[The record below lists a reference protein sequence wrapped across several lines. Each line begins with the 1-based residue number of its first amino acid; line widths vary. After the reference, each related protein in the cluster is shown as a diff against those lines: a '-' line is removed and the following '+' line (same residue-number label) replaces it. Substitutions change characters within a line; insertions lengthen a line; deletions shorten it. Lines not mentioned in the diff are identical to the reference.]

1 MLQVLG
7 NKSGVSR
14 RQLLQVGGAGML
26 GMHFAHVLNAEE
38 QTPQKGLRQGRAKA
52 VIFVFLFGGPSQLE
66 TFDVRPNA
74 PDTIRGPF
82 QTIPTKTPGL
92 RFCEHLPKL
101 AKITDKFA
109 LIRTLNHSENNH
121 NGCHFIQTGQPLP
134 PAERGSAN
142 VSATDKDWPAFG
154 SVVSYVDRNLH
165 KRPAGEI
172 PPYFM
177 IPNTIGRFAGYDY
190 SGQYAGWLGKEYN
203 PMATRINK
211 LHTKD
216 NPFFRDCEDSQ
227 LNFQP
232 PGLTR
237 APDITIDRLNRRLDL
252 RSQFDKER
260 RLLDQAQIAKSFGA
274 LRNKALHMIN
284 SPKVAQAFDLR
295 QESDEMRDRYGRS
308 LFGQSLLMSRRL
320 VEAGARY
327 ITVGWDMAVRGD
339 DTTSWDSH
347 RDLTKINR
355 DHLLPGLDRSLPP
368 FLLDLEERGMLDD
381 TLVLVCGEIGRT
393 PKFLNRGNVDGR
405 DHWSYCFPALMTG
418 AGIQQGAI
426 YGESDKHAAYPLSDA
441 VSPAD
446 IAATIYDRLGID
458 PETRV
463 PGPQGRPVPIAEG
476 GNVLDRLL

>member
-7 NKSGVSR
+7 NNHGLNR

-26 GMHFAHVLNAEE
+26 GMHFDQLLQAEE
-38 QTPQKGLRQGRAKA
+38 QEARQSPRAKA

-66 TFDVRPNA
+66 TFDVRPEA

-82 QTIPTKTPGL
+82 KSISTKTPGL
-92 RFCEHLPKL
+92 RFCEHLPNL

-109 LIRTLNHSENNH
+109 LIKTVNHDENNH
-121 NGCHFIQTGQPLP
+121 NGCHFIQTGQSLP

-142 VSATDKDWPAFG
+142 VNATDKDWPAMG
-154 SVVSYVDRNLH
+154 SVVSYLDRNLH
-165 KRPAGEI
+165 RRPPSDI
-172 PPYFM
+172 PPYLM

-203 PMATRINK
+203 PMATQINK
-211 LHTKD
+211 LHATD
-216 NPFFRDCEDSQ
+216 NPFFRDCEDAQ
-227 LNFQP
+227 LNFRP

-237 APDITIDRLNRRLDL
+237 APDITLDRLNRRINL
-252 RSQFDKER
+252 RSQFDKQR
-260 RLLDQAQIAKSFGA
+260 RLLDEAQAPSSFRS
-274 LRNKALHMIN
+274 LRSKALSMIN
-284 SPKVAQAFDLR
+284 SPKVANAFDLQ
-295 QESDEMRDRYGRS
+295 QEPDAVRDRYGRS
-308 LFGQSLLMSRRL
+308 LFGQSLLLSRRL

-327 ITVGWDMAVRGD
+327 VTVGWDMAIRGD

-347 RDLTKINR
+347 RELTRINR

-393 PKFLNRGNVDGR
+393 PRFLNRGNVDGR
-405 DHWSYCFPALMTG
+405 DHWSYCFPALITG

-426 YGESDKHAAYPLSDA
+426 YGESDKHAAYPVADA

-446 IAATIYDRLGID
+446 LAATIYDRLGID
-458 PETRV
+458 PEARV

-476 GNVLDRLL
+476 GSILKQLL

>member
-7 NKSGVSR
+7 NNSGLSR

-26 GMHFAHVLNAEE
+26 GMHFDQLLQAEGNGGSG
-38 QTPQKGLRQGRAKA
+38 KGKAKA

-66 TFDVRPNA
+66 TFDVRPDA

-92 RFCEHLPKL
+92 RFCEHLPNL
-101 AKITDKFA
+101 ANLTDKFA

-121 NGCHFIQTGQPLP
+121 NGCHFIQTGQTLP

-142 VSATDKDWPAFG
+142 VSATEKDWPAFG
-154 SVVSYVDRNLH
+154 SVVSYVDRNSPT
-165 KRPAGEI
+165 KTSADI
-172 PPYFM
+172 PPY
-177 IPNTIGRFAGYDY
+177 IILPNTVGRFAGYDY

-203 PMATRINK
+203 PMATQINK
-211 LHTKD
+211 LHATD
-216 NPFFRDCEDSQ
+216 NPFFRDCQDSQ

-237 APDITIDRLNRRLDL
+237 AADITLDRLNRRLSL
-252 RSQFDKER
+252 RSQFDSER
-260 RLLDQAQIAKSFGA
+260 RQLDSARAPKAFDS
-274 LRNKALHMIN
+274 LRSRAMNMIN
-284 SPKVAQAFDLR
+284 SPKVAQAFDLTL
-295 QESDEMRDRYGRS
+295 ESEKTRERYGRS

-327 ITVGWDMAVRGD
+327 VTVGWDMAVRGD

-347 RDLTKINR
+347 RELTRINQ
-355 DHLLPGLDRSLPP
+355 DYLLPGLDRSLPP
-368 FLLDLEERGMLDD
+368 FLLDLEERGMLED

-393 PKFLNRGNVDGR
+393 PRFLNRGSADGR
-405 DHWSYCFPALMTG
+405 DHWSYCFPALITG

-426 YGESDKHAAYPLSDA
+426 YGESDKHAAYPVTDA

-458 PETRV
+458 PQTRI

-476 GNVLDRLL
+476 GSVLNRLL